1 MLTRLIQS
9 GVLIALFTGTAA
21 AQLGNTG
28 NTGNVAP
35 TGGMQIDNRR
45 ILTPDEQRRERE
57 IESQY
62 NTVIHDRIP
71 DKKGAGD
78 PWGNVRS
85 TPAKSAR

>member
-1 MLTRLIQS
+1 MLKKLIQS
-9 GVLIALFTGTAA
+9 GVFIALFTGTAS

-57 IESQY
+57 IESRY
-62 NTVIHDRIP
+62 NDVNDQIP
-71 DKKGAGD
+71 DKKGSRD

-85 TPAKSAR
+85 APAKSAR